1 MKQLLI
7 TILFAFSFALHAAS
21 PSFSSFNTDQFGT
34 ANNKVVVK
42 ESALLTNIVAKG
54 TVTVN
59 PGGASTPT
67 FTSTVADSAS
77 AVAFRM
83 NSSNT
88 FATTGANLLEVQN
101 HGTNWYYFQGGAP
114 ALTITKHP
122 ENVSLGYIQIS
133 VTEANSAIQQQI
145 KDENGDAWIINL
157 SQYDAGSGDV
167 KQALG
172 FASDN
177 GEGTVYHMALDPGQD
192 LEGTPYIFGTTATVS
207 SGNLLKAQNN
217 GTNKFTVDY
226 LGGVTTGLPTGATNA
241 HPFKI
246 GAKSDAVGLVLVAT
260 NYIQIEV
267 NGVLY
272 KMALVQ

>member
-7 TILFAFSFALHAAS
+7 TFLFAFSFALQAAN

-34 ANNKVVVK
+34 ANNRVVVK
-42 ESALLTNIVAKG
+42 DSALLTNIVAKG

-67 FTSTVADSAS
+67 FTSTVADGAS

-83 NSSNT
+83 ASSNYLSNSDAYFLRFVNFNTNIFSIDATGNT
-88 FATTGANLLEVQN
+88 FNRSITFTEPGGGDEYVFINAYGIVSEPDATELRLVPSQTGATPFLFNTHN
-101 HGTNWYYFQGGAP
+101 A
-114 ALTITKHP
+114 
-122 ENVSLGYIQIS
+122 VSTG
-133 VTEANSAIQQQI
+133 N
-145 KDENGDAWIINL
+145 II
-157 SQYDAGSGDV
+157 
-167 KQALG
+167 
-172 FASDN
+172 
-177 GEGTVYHMALDPGQD
+177 E
-192 LEGTPYIFGTTATVS
+192 
-207 SGNLLKAQNN
+207 AQNN
-217 GTNKFTVDY
+217 ATNKFTVDY